1 MGDFSDR
8 SYRGLRVWNEAM
20 VLAEACYRLTKP
32 FPKDELYAMT
42 SQIRRAAASIP
53 ANIAEGAG
61 RETQAELA
69 HFLTIAAGSAA
80 ELDYHLLLARD
91 LGYIGLRDYLELENA
106 IIEIKRM
113 LSGFQKTVKSNA
125 QNGHQI

>member
-1 MGDFSDR
+1 MRDYKKTQVWEKAHRFV
-8 SYRGLRVWNEAM
+8 LR
-20 VLAEACYRLTKP
+20 LYQITAC
-32 FPKDELYAMT
+32 FPKEEMYGLT

-69 HFLTIAAGSAA
+69 HFLYIATGSAA

-91 LGYIGLRDYLELENA
+91 LGYIDSRDYLELENC
-106 IIEIKRM
+106 ITEIKRM
-113 LSGFQKTVKSNA
+113 LYGFSKTVRSNS
-125 QNGHQI
+125 HKE

>member
-1 MGDFSDR
+1 MRDFKKMQVWEKAHQFV
-8 SYRGLRVWNEAM
+8 LRLYPITA
-20 VLAEACYRLTKP
+20 R
-32 FPKDELYAMT
+32 FPKEETYGLT

-69 HFLTIAAGSAA
+69 HFLYIASGSAA

-91 LGYIGLRDYLELENA
+91 LGYIDSRDYAELEDC
-106 IIEIKRM
+106 ITEIKRM
-113 LSGFQKTVKSNA
+113 LYGFSQTVKSNT
-125 QNGHQI
+125 QKTQQP

>member
-1 MGDFSDR
+1 MRDFR
-8 SYRGLRVWNEAM
+8 KMQVWEKAHQFVLRLYQITA
-20 VLAEACYRLTKP
+20 R
-32 FPKDELYAMT
+32 FPKQEMYGLT

-69 HFLTIAAGSAA
+69 HFLYIATRSAA

-91 LGYIGLRDYLELENA
+91 LGYIDSHDYPELENC
-106 IIEIKRM
+106 ITEIKRM
-113 LSGFQKTVKSNA
+113 LYGFSKTVRSNS
-125 QNGHQI
+125 HKE

>member
-1 MGDFSDR
+1 MRDFR
-8 SYRGLRVWNEAM
+8 KMQVWEKAHQFVLRLYQITA
-20 VLAEACYRLTKP
+20 R
-32 FPKDELYAMT
+32 FPKQEMYGLT

-69 HFLTIAAGSAA
+69 HFLYIAAGSAA

-91 LGYIGLRDYLELENA
+91 LGYIGSQDYAELETC
-106 IIEIKRM
+106 ITEIKRM
-113 LSGFQKTVKSNA
+113 LHGFSKTVKSNS
-125 QNGHQI
+125 QKE